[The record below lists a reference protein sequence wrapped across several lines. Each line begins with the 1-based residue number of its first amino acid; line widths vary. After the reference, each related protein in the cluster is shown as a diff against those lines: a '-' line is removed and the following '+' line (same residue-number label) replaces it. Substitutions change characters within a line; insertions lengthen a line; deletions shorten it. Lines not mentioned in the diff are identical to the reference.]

1 MTKTQNHEIVVSRK
15 LSELTY
21 YDISRVC
28 DFLDFIVLNGSENQ
42 SRAKMKELVTP
53 VSETLSIMIY
63 VSEDILPQVTV
74 AQTQLFYVKV

>member
-28 DFLDFIVLNGSENQ
+28 DFLDFRVLNGSGNQ
-42 SRAKMKELVTP
+42 SRAMMKELVTP